1 MLAIPMVPTH
11 PPIRLRRGLYLV
23 TRDEPDSARLLAIVA
38 AALAG
43 GAVAVQYRD
52 KSLDRAL
59 RLAQARALVDCCSQ
73 HGVPLIVNDD
83 PELAREA
90 GATGV
95 HLGEHDATLA
105 AARAV
110 LGPNALIG
118 VSCYDDAA
126 RAHAAARAGADYVAF
141 GAFHASPTKPGA
153 RRADPSLFAATAG
166 LGLPRVAIG
175 GINRDNA
182 APLVS
187 AGADLVAVISAIWDA
202 PDPKA
207 EALAFARLF
216 EVESFEV
223 DPPETR

>member
-1 MLAIPMVPTH
+1 MHPTG
-11 PPIRLRRGLYLV
+11 PAIRLRRGLYLV
-23 TRDEPDSARLLAIVA
+23 TREEPDSARLLAIVA

-52 KSLDRAL
+52 KSLDREF
-59 RLAQARALVDCCSQ
+59 RRAQARELVACCAQ
-73 HGVPLIVNDD
+73 HDVPLIVNDD
-83 PELAREA
+83 PELAREV
-90 GATGV
+90 GAAGV
-95 HLGEHDATLA
+95 HLGEHDASLER
-105 AARAV
+105 ARAL
-110 LGPNALIG
+110 LGPDALIG
-118 VSCYDDAA
+118 VSCYDDVA
-126 RAHAAARAGADYVAF
+126 RAHAAARAGAGYVAF

-153 RRADPSLFAATAG
+153 RRADPSLLAATAG

-216 EVESFEV
+216 EIESMGS
-223 DPPETR
+223 R